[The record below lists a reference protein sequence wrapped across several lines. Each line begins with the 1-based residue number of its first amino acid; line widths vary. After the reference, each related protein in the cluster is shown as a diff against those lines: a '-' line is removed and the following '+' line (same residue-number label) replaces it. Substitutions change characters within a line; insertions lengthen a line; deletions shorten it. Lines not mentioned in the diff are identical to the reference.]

1 MTPPAESIN
10 VGGPAARPAT
20 LVPAGTPCD
29 CSAAP
34 RLVVPPLGAVEI
46 TSFPSFSALAIDVGV
61 SSALLGIILGILA
74 FAYILAPDNHGI
86 LGH

>member
-1 MTPPAESIN
+1 
-10 VGGPAARPAT
+10 
-20 LVPAGTPCD
+20 
-29 CSAAP
+29 
-34 RLVVPPLGAVEI
+34 VPPLGAVEI